1 MEYMHFEVKSTTEL
15 TTDKSKEKVFIE
27 LEGISYDASGN
38 LIDDD
43 SIVYLIF
50 AAEDLKKLVKDL
62 KEVLNDGQ

>member
-15 TTDKSKEKVFIE
+15 TTDESKEKVFIE

-62 KEVLNDGQ
+62 KEVLNDEQ